1 MRSRRNERHNMV
13 GADLHGLMW
22 RKSTRS
28 GENGGNCV
36 EVAAFSSAV
45 GVRDSKNRGGPV
57 LIFSRQEWKVFL
69 QEVKRSRA
77 ACA

>member
-1 MRSRRNERHNMV
+1 MGV
-13 GADLHGLMW
+13 ADPHGLMW

-36 EVAAFSSAV
+36 EVAAFSGVV
-45 GVRDSKNRGGPV
+45 GVRDSKNRSGPV
-57 LIFSRQEWKVFL
+57 LIFSCREWKVFL

-77 ACA
+77 AGA